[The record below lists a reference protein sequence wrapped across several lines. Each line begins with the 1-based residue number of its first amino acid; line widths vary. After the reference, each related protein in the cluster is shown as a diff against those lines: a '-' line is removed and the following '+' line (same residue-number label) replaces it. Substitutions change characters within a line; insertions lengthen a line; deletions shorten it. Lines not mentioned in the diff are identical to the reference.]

1 MTRPPPQ
8 RIAVECTLAPSIR
21 QPGAALAAE
30 PCVTEPWFWPIALGV
45 LGAVFGSF
53 IATLVIRWP
62 QGRSVLRGRS
72 HCDAC
77 DVTLGPRDLIPL
89 VGAAAA
95 RGRCRHCAAPIDPR
109 HWQIELAALCI
120 GVVAGL
126 VVPAATALA
135 GAVFGWL
142 LLALA
147 ALDIDCFWLPD
158 RLTALLA
165 LAGLASGLAGVDP
178 PLPDRLIGGLA
189 GFGTLW
195 LIGSGYRAL
204 RGREGLGGGD
214 PKLFG
219 AIGLWLG
226 WRMLPAIVL
235 LAALTGLA
243 FVLVAMVAGRAA
255 KLDDR
260 MPFGALLAIAAYPAW
275 LFLLGSGA

>member
-1 MTRPPPQ
+1 M
-8 RIAVECTLAPSIR
+8 
-21 QPGAALAAE
+21 AE
-30 PCVTEPWFWPIALGV
+30 AWFWPVALGL
-45 LGAVFGSF
+45 LGALLGSF

-62 QGRSVLRGRS
+62 QERSVVKGRS

-77 DVTLGPRDLIPL
+77 DAVLGPRDLIPL
-89 VGAAAA
+89 VSAALA
-95 RGRCRHCAAPIDPR
+95 RGRCRYCEAPIDPR
-109 HWQIELAALCI
+109 HWQIELAALGI
-120 GVVAGL
+120 GAVAGL
-126 VVPAATALA
+126 VVPGPAGLA

-147 ALDIDCFWLPD
+147 ALDIAEFWLPD
-158 RLTALLA
+158 RLTLALA
-165 LAGLASGLAGVDP
+165 LAGVAAGLVGVEP
-178 PLPDRLIGGLA
+178 PLVDRLIGGGI
-189 GFGTLW
+189 GFAALW
-195 LIGSGYRAL
+195 LVGFSYKRL

-226 WRMLPAIVL
+226 WRMLPAVLL

-243 FVLVAMVAGRAA
+243 FVLIGMVRGKAA

-260 MPFGALLAIAAYPAW
+260 VPFGALLAIAAYPAW